1 MFRWDTILAQLEYGV
16 NYLNNAQIFSV
27 NGDALP
33 SSRIAK
39 QKKGAPTTTELP
51 GNKHF
56 AFRGRGGVVGQ
67 TGKQRKTQT
76 ERLIWPF
83 GRLNRQ
89 RSNCVQPRS
98 IFSEQPRLR
107 LEWLSFRPQ
116 PQGKDKHVNLNQLR
130 MLDGGNKQPFYHINN
145 HKDKTNSI

>member
-1 MFRWDTILAQLEYGV
+1 MFRCDTILAQLEYGV
-16 NYLNNAQIFSV
+16 NYLKQCPNIFRV

-89 RSNCVQPRS
+89 
-98 IFSEQPRLR
+98 
-107 LEWLSFRPQ
+107 
-116 PQGKDKHVNLNQLR
+116 
-130 MLDGGNKQPFYHINN
+130 
-145 HKDKTNSI
+145 